1 MKQNEK
7 ILVYAV
13 TGFLAVILAVAILFG
28 KEPQRRMPE
37 LRTDTVEVPN
47 LLEVLERR
55 AKGSE
60 ESTGLQ
66 AAPVD
71 APADE
76 PPANPGQPLVANVQL
91 APPSVAAM
99 VTEKL
104 GLSRKDRGY
113 RIVRARPG
121 DSLGSLVQKWCGST
135 DYLLEA
141 QGINETLSVLQVG
154 QEVILPWVDDE
165 VVYAAFER
173 RSQPSQPSQP
183 SQVSQVSQPAAGAGV
198 AEATGDAGGAAQP
211 AVAPAVAGL
220 PTPAVDA
227 ATRPGARQHKVAAG
241 ESLWKIA
248 EREVGRKQAPGFI
261 EKIRA
266 LNPNLDVDRIRQGQ
280 TIQLP
285 AKD

>member
-28 KEPQRRMPE
+28 KEPQRRLPE

-60 ESTGLQ
+60 ESSGLQ

-71 APADE
+71 VPADE
-76 PPANPGQPLVANVQL
+76 PPANSGQPLVANVQL

-173 RSQPSQPSQP
+173 RSQPSQPA
-183 SQVSQVSQPAAGAGV
+183 QPAVGAGV
-198 AEATGDAGGAAQP
+198 AEAAGDAGGAVQP
-211 AVAPAVAGL
+211 AVAPAVTGL
-220 PTPAVDA
+220 PTPTVDA
-227 ATRPGARQHKVAAG
+227 AARLGARQHKVAAG

-248 EREVGRKQAPGFI
+248 EREVGRKHAPGYI

-266 LNPNLDVDRIRQGQ
+266 LNPNLDADRIRQGQ

>member
-60 ESTGLQ
+60 EPTGLQ

-183 SQVSQVSQPAAGAGV
+183 AAGAGV
-198 AEATGDAGGAAQP
+198 AEAAGDAGAAAQP
-211 AVAPAVAGL
+211 AVASAVAGL
-220 PTPAVDA
+220 PTPTVDA
-227 ATRPGARQHKVAAG
+227 AARLGARQHKVAAG

-248 EREVGRKQAPGFI
+248 EREVGRKHAPGYI

-266 LNPNLDVDRIRQGQ
+266 LNPNLDADRIRQGQ